1 MSSGNF
7 ENLAYNKQIP
17 NSTKENMKELLRE
30 YRQWIRKLEKVYHE
44 RYKLDQNIIAH
55 WQIHLSVFED
65 NLNVIKDM
73 IDVIEQEGSSDI
85 ETLTII
91 IGNCIY
97 AIVKIL
103 AEISE
108 EIEKL

>member
-55 WQIHLSVFED
+55 WQIHLSV
-65 NLNVIKDM
+65 LYPIKG
-73 IDVIEQEGSSDI
+73 IESKF
-85 ETLTII
+85 
-91 IGNCIY
+91 
-97 AIVKIL
+97 KIL
-103 AEISE
+103 FY
-108 EIEKL
+108 